1 MPKDHLN
8 SIKQQKKLA
17 LIHKNNNN
25 HNQVGNVKK
34 QSQNKQQ
41 QQHQRKLSF
50 SDMFM
55 RYILSYNLLSKK
67 CILLGTKLYRFIF
80 ISII

>member
-34 QSQNKQQ
+34 QSQNKQ